1 MYILVVYQ
9 QVYNIPMGTTT
20 KPTSGYGYGY
30 GYIMAIPWPIPTD
43 THTHDPR
50 GYAVPMQMPNLIW
63 KEDTNSLLRRL
74 GAYWKTHWKYILGK

>member
-1 MYILVVYQ
+1 MYCTYVYVYVVYQ

-30 GYIMAIPWPIPTD
+30 GYIMAISWPIPTD

-50 GYAVPMQMPNLIW
+50 GYAVPTQIP
-63 KEDTNSLLRRL
+63 
-74 GAYWKTHWKYILGK
+74 THHQQPHLPSMEW